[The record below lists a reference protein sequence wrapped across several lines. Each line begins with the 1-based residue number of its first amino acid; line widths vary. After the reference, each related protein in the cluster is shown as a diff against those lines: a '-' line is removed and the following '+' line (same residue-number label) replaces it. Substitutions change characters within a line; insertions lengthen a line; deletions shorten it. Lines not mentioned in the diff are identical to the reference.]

1 MSTQLT
7 FGFHHRYRDNPDG
20 IVLPTTLTFGGVLV
34 RTFACVDIGAAYC
47 VFSNEVG
54 QQLGLDIENGLPK
67 RMGSLTGTLD
77 TFGHEV
83 TLQTLDISVQSVVY
97 FAKYPGLERNLL
109 GRTGWLEKL
118 RLAVI
123 HYDRLLYFDEYD
135 Q

>member
-1 MSTQLT
+1 MPTQLT
-7 FGFHHRYRDNPDG
+7 LGFHHRYRDNPDG
-20 IVLPTTLTFGGVLV
+20 IVLPTTLTFGGAIV
-34 RTFACVDIGAAYC
+34 RTFACVDTGAAYC

-67 RMGSLTGTLD
+67 RMGSLTGALD

-83 TLQTLDISVQSVVY
+83 ILQTLDVSFHSMVY

-109 GRTGWLEKL
+109 GRTGWLEKI

-123 HYDRLLYFDEYD
+123 HYDNLLYFDKYD